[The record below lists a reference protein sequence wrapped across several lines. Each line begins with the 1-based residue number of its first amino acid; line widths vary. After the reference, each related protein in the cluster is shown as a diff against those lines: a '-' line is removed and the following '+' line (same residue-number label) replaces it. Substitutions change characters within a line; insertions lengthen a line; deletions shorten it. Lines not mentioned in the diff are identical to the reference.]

1 MNSISAHT
9 SNQSCDYS
17 AGDLL
22 LGTDLVYIPRLQE
35 SYRRYGSSFFLKLLR
50 ETELAYCEGSAEAG
64 KAGKVRESVMI
75 KKAAGRIAVKEAVS
89 KALGCGLN
97 GLGWV
102 QGVQWKDIE
111 IVSQVQSPPALLLH
125 GRALDLSTNLGVRAW
140 RLSLSHDGDYAMAT
154 VVGLI

>member
-1 MNSISAHT
+1 MNLMTPHA
-9 SNQSCDYS
+9 SNSPS
-17 AGDLL
+17 SNPVVGDLL

-35 SYRRYGSSFFLKLLR
+35 SYRRYGRSFFLKLLC
-50 ETELAYCEGSAEAG
+50 EAELAYCEGVSG
-64 KAGKVRESVMI
+64 AGKVREAVLI

-102 QGVQWKDIE
+102 QGVPWKDIE
-111 IVSQVQSPPALLLH
+111 IVSKVQSPPALLLH
-125 GRALDLSTNLGVRAW
+125 GRALDLSTGLGVRAW